1 MYECDFSTRGLNN
14 KAYTTELRILT
25 SMLGLDFKRINM
37 LTKKFRQPSV
47 HPAQS
52 PTMFS
57 D

>member
-25 SMLGLDFKRINM
+25 SKLGLDFKRINM